1 MRITRAM
8 LNDRVSRLNIS
19 LNRPRAAWTRNENAE
34 QGKVN
39 MVANVGHL
47 MLSTYSPGDGWTR
60 YTLSAIVGE
69 GGGESN
75 VSPTCNAQEMWAYL
89 RGVWDVLDSEYT
101 HRFDKAVQ
109 S

>member
-1 MRITRAM
+1 M
-8 LNDRVSRLNIS
+8 LDDRVRRLNIS
-19 LNRPRAAWTRNENAE
+19 LNRPQTAWTRNENAE

-39 MVANVGHL
+39 MVANSGHL
-47 MLSTYSPGDGWTR
+47 FLETCSPGDGWTR
-60 YTLSAIVGE
+60 YTLTEIVGE
-69 GGGESN
+69 SGGESN